1 MVLVGWQKEIIKSYP
16 NDDYNL
22 IIELQYWILKHPNVA
37 VSLIT
42 TDFILI
48 IDKITGN
55 KIGFF
60 VFENELL
67 KLTNFLFYFLICEK
81 TKTLVKKYYKQLL
94 EIYIMI
100 LSKINYMIGLL
111 LFKKTINFLSVLLS

>member
-1 MVLVGWQKEIIKSYP
+1 M
-16 NDDYNL
+16 
-22 IIELQYWILKHPNVA
+22 IELQDWILKHPNVV

-60 VFENELL
+60 VFEKELL

-81 TKTLVKKYYKQLL
+81 TKTLVKIITNNYY
-94 EIYIMI
+94 
-100 LSKINYMIGLL
+100 S
-111 LFKKTINFLSVLLS
+111 FT